1 MINNPLLQIA
11 SKPNDNNNNDQT
23 QEQKI
28 TKSTAFFKLKELSQ
42 DESKPST
49 YKKFFAFLGQ
59 KSVLTAES
67 INLKEEDEEK
77 RTIIHRACYQLKFDI
92 IKEMKNQLTIEDVN
106 KIDKYGNSPLI
117 LSCKCPLK
125 EGSLIR
131 KNIIEILLEKKA
143 YIHCKEP
150 INGWTALHWACFNG
164 DIEAVKILIKNG
176 AVFFL
181 PCLKG
186 DYPIDLAGKKQFDI
200 VVSYL
205 VEECIN
211 FLDIVGKF
219 DILDP
224 VKLKIGK
231 IEAQNSEGVKE
242 QFFDRIKKITEGKA
256 LEGGK
261 EEGDEEDEYY
271 EKRVKVELR
280 LITPFAQT
288 IFLKC
293 YMNHC
298 LYWSCYYHLSE
309 QLIYKLLSEYKCS
322 PIVSKIYI

>member
-1 MINNPLLQIA
+1 MINKSLLQIA
-11 SKPNDNNNNDQT
+11 SKSNNNDKDQI
-23 QEQKI
+23 QGQKF
-28 TKSTAFFKLKELSQ
+28 TKSIAFFKLKELSQ
-42 DESKPST
+42 DEGIPST
-49 YKKFFAFLGQ
+49 YKQFFSFLGQ

-92 IKEMKNQLTIEDVN
+92 INEMKNQLTIEDVN
-106 KIDKYGNSPLI
+106 KIDIYGNSPLI

-125 EGSLIR
+125 EGSSIR

-150 INGWTALHWACFNG
+150 VNGWTALHWACFNG
-164 DIEAVKILIKNG
+164 DIEAVKTLIKHG

-181 PCLKG
+181 PCISG
-186 DYPIDLAGKKQFDI
+186 DFPIDLAGKRQFDI

-211 FLDIVGKF
+211 FLDIVGQF

-224 VKLKIGK
+224 VQMKIGK
-231 IEAQNSEGVKE
+231 NETQNSEGVKE
-242 QFFDRIKKITEGKA
+242 QFFDNIKKMTEDKPLDEGK
-256 LEGGK
+256 
-261 EEGDEEDEYY
+261 DEEDVDEYY
-271 EKRVKVELR
+271 EKTVKVELR

-293 YMNHC
+293 FMNHC

-309 QLIYKLLSEYKCS
+309 QIINKLLIEHKCS
-322 PIVSKIYI
+322 PIVSKNYI